1 MPERGIIVGAAARG
15 LIRTAAATAGGR
27 FMESQRVQEEQ
38 RSPGSR
44 RREFHLRRLL
54 VGLAVITAA
63 TSCGLF
69 EREEPSAPL
78 PTPAA
83 DTPRLVV
90 MPFANL
96 GSADDEFFPS
106 GLSDE
111 ITDRLTAVSGLVV
124 ISRSSAQA
132 AAADETPIEA
142 IGDELGADHV
152 LSADVRLDRQAE
164 GGPRLRLDAR
174 LLRLPDE
181 SLLWSASYDRALSE
195 VFDVLSDLALK
206 VVDTLRVPLQDPE
219 RRLLESWPT
228 ADMTAYEA
236 YLRGL
241 PHRWSF
247 ELGELES
254 AGESFARAVEIDPGF
269 ALAHVAVSEFHSQMF
284 HFRYDRSPQRL
295 AGAYAAAHRALE
307 IEPGLPEGHRAL
319 GYYYYWG
326 QRNFAQALAEL
337 SAAAARRPNDPLI
350 VASIGI
356 VLRRQGRWEEALDA
370 LQRTAVMDPKSDVNV
385 VDLASTFGRMRR
397 YDEAAAHCRRAIE
410 LAPDD
415 IFPYVFYARILRARD
430 GTATAAREVLEAM
443 PDKDPAQQGLY
454 RFEQALFERDSQG
467 ALRWI
472 DEADDLISDPIDE
485 EVFPKSLCQ
494 CEAQVR
500 GGAVGPTLDVCD
512 EARASLERARE
523 LSPADPAL
531 HAALGW
537 SYAMLGDR
545 KRAIEAGERAVEL
558 LPVSADAMAGHSY
571 LVRLAKIYA
580 WTDEPYKAVKTIQK
594 ALSLPG
600 WLSVKTLQRDP
611 VWDPIRGDP
620 RFKELLRIHGAGG

>member
-1 MPERGIIVGAAARG
+1 
-15 LIRTAAATAGGR
+15 
-27 FMESQRVQEEQ
+27 MESQRVQHDQ
-38 RSPGSR
+38 RSPGSHR
-44 RREFHLRRLL
+44 RKGHVRRSL
-54 VGLAVITAA
+54 VALAVITAA

-69 EREEPSAPL
+69 EREESGLALPSPDAGAPH
-78 PTPAA
+78 
-83 DTPRLVV
+83 LVV

-96 GSADDEFFPS
+96 GSADDAFFPA
-106 GLSDE
+106 GLTDE

-132 AAADETPIEA
+132 AAVADTPIGA

-152 LSADVRLDRQAE
+152 LSADVRIDRQAA
-164 GGPRLRLDAR
+164 GGPRLQLDAR
-174 LLRLPDE
+174 LMEVADE
-181 SLLWSASYDRALSE
+181 SLLWSGSYDRPLSGM
-195 VFDVLSDLALK
+195 FDVLSDLALN
-206 VVDTLRVPLQDPE
+206 VVEALRVPLQEPE
-219 RRLLESWPT
+219 RSVLESRPT
-228 ADMTAYEA
+228 TDMTAYEA

-247 ELGELES
+247 ELSELQS
-254 AGESFARAVEIDPGF
+254 AGENFARAVEIDPGF
-269 ALAHVAVSEFHSQMF
+269 ALAHAAVSEFHSQMF

-337 SAAAARRPNDPLI
+337 SAGAAGRPNDPLI
-350 VASIGI
+350 MASIGV

-385 VDLASTFGRMRR
+385 VDLASTCGRMRR

-410 LAPDD
+410 MAPDD

-430 GTATAAREVLEAM
+430 GSAAAAREVLEAM

-454 RFEQALFERDSQG
+454 RFEQALFERDSRA

-472 DEADDLISDPIDE
+472 DEADELISDPINE

-545 KRAIEAGERAVEL
+545 NRAIEAGERAVAL
-558 LPVSADAMAGHSY
+558 LPVSADAMAGHTY

-600 WLSVKTLQRDP
+600 WLSVKTLQHDP

-620 RFKELLRIHGAGG
+620 RFKELLRIHGAAE